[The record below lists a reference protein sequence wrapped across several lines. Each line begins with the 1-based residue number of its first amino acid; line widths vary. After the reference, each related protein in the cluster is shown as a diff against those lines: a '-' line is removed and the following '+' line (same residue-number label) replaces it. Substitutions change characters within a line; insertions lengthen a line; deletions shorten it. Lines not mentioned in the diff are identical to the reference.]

1 MCLGHLQVITEN
13 FEVMAHSKKHSAV
26 KPAFENPR
34 HLQRFA
40 YIYIYVCVYIYV
52 YMYVYRWRL
61 VVTAGVLHFL

>member
-13 FEVMAHSKKHSAV
+13 SEVMAHSKKHSAV

-34 HLQRFA
+34 HLQRFV
-40 YIYIYVCVYIYV
+40 YIYMCVYIYV

>member
-40 YIYIYVCVYIYV
+40 YIYMCVYIYV
-52 YMYVYRWRL
+52 YMYVY
-61 VVTAGVLHFL
+61 